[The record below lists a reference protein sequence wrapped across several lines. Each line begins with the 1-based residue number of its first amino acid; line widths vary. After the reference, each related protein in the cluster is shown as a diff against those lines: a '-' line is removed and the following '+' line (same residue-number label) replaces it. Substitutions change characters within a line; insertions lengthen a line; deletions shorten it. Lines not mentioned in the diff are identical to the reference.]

1 MLSVLLACWR
11 RSGRVRD
18 TRGANRGPRGDAT
31 QRRGLIAPQR
41 LCAAALSN
49 QNKLSR
55 LSFPRARRFAI
66 SATAGPGVRV
76 ALFVSVGQRLL
87 LRGLALLLLLLVVC
101 EPAAGASE
109 TCRKTI
115 EAPTSAGRLQPLQ
128 CLVPSGCACGSWEC
142 GWWWP
147 GIREGEA
154 HSLRSR
160 RSMPASPGTGRGSPS
175 PAPPPCSPGSSGTLP
190 RTRRRTDPPSC
201 RRCRGL
207 RRAVA
212 VSS

>member
-1 MLSVLLACWR
+1 MLLACWR

-18 TRGANRGPRGDAT
+18 KRGANRGPRGDAT

-49 QNKLSR
+49 QNKLSCS
-55 LSFPRARRFAI
+55 SFPRARRFAI

-109 TCRKTI
+109 TTCRKTI

-128 CLVPSGCACGSWEC
+128 CLAPPLAVRQLGVWCR
-142 GWWWP
+142 WP
-147 GIREGEA
+147 GVRDGEA

-160 RSMPASPGTGRGSPS
+160 RSMPASPGTGRGSRS